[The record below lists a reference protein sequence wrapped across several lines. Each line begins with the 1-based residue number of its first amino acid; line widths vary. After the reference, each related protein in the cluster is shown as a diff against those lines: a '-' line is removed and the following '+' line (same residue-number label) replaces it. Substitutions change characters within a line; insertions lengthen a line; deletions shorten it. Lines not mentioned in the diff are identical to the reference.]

1 MQLKLPYHLEIPLLV
16 IMQKKTNKNLKRNTV
31 NSSILYNNQDM
42 ETTQMPT
49 TDKCINK
56 MWYIYICSSVQS
68 LSCVRLLVTPWT
80 AACQA
85 SLSITKSQSLLK
97 LMSVKSVLPSSHLI
111 LCCPLLLLPSMFPS
125 IRVFLNE
132 SLLHIRWPK
141 YWSFSFSIS
150 LSNEYSGLIFF
161 RLGWLDL
168 LAVQGTL
175 KSLLQHHSSTPS
187 IL

>member
-16 IMQKKTNKNLKRNTV
+16 IMQKQTNENLKRNTV

-56 MWYIYICSSVQS
+56 MGYIYICSSVQS
-68 LSCVRLLVTPWT
+68 LSRVRLLVTPWT

-97 LMSVKSVLPSSHLI
+97 LMSIKSVMPSSHRI
-111 LCCPLLLLPSMFPS
+111 LCCP
-125 IRVFLNE
+125 FLF
-132 SLLHIRWPK
+132 LQLQGLFQWVKWTK
-141 YWSFSFSIS
+141 YWFNSHSKILDSIHKNFYIP
-150 LSNEYSGLIFF
+150 LWIE
-161 RLGWLDL
+161 
-168 LAVQGTL
+168 
-175 KSLLQHHSSTPS
+175 KSMIS
-187 IL
+187 

>member
-16 IMQKKTNKNLKRNTV
+16 IMQKQTNENLKRNIV

-68 LSCVRLLVTPWT
+68 LSRVRLLVTPWT
-80 AACQA
+80 AARQA

-97 LMSVKSVLPSSHLI
+97 LMSIKSVIPSSHLI
-111 LCCPLLLLPSMFPS
+111 LCCPFLFLPSVFPS
-125 IRVFLNE
+125 FRVFSRELA
-132 SLLHIRWPK
+132 LHIRWPK
-141 YWSFSFSIS
+141 YRSFSLSIS
-150 LSNEYSGLIFF
+150 PSNEHQ
-161 RLGWLDL
+161 D
-168 LAVQGTL
+168 
-175 KSLLQHHSSTPS
+175 
-187 IL
+187 